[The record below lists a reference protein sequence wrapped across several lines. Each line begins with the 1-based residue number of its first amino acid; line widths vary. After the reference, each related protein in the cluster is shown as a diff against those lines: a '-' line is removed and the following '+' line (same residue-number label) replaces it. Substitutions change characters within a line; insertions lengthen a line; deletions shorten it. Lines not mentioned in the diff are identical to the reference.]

1 MRNAAVWVLAASVLC
16 GCATEYSWRSRVPED
31 MRTVSVPVFRNETDI
46 TGFGTVA
53 ARQLLRE
60 FQREGTFR
68 VAGKDDCA
76 IEIQGL
82 VKKTSSTMG
91 YDRSTGGRVSKF
103 TLDAEVEITVVDK
116 RNGKLLMDNKSYTA
130 KTTFMSNDDY
140 LTGRRDA
147 SGRLAEE
154 LARQVVDDVLT
165 LKW

>member
-1 MRNAAVWVLAASVLC
+1 M
-16 GCATEYSWRSRVPED
+16 
-31 MRTVSVPVFRNETDI
+31 
-46 TGFGTVA
+46 
-53 ARQLLRE
+53 
-60 FQREGTFR
+60 
-68 VAGKDDCA
+68 
-76 IEIQGL
+76 
-82 VKKTSSTMG
+82 
-91 YDRSTGGRVSKF
+91 SKF

-147 SGRLAEE
+147 SGRLAED